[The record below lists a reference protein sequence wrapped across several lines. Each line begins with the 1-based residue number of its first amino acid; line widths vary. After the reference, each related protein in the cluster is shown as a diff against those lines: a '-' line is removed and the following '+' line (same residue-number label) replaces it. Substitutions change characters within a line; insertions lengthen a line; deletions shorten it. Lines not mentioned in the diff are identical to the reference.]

1 MSRSNNRFATVTRTL
16 FFFLS
21 VSFLSVAAYAQDESG
36 DEEEIEFHGFK
47 RELLFTGG
55 TLNLSLFN
63 GTTVLG
69 ATPQLGYNIA
79 SWLDAGLVFGY
90 TYSSQRDFSNNK
102 IRQTIIGPGAFVR
115 IFPINF
121 LFITSQFEHNFVR
134 LKAIPSFGTISTYK
148 YNVSSLL
155 LGAGYTSGREGRNS
169 PYYFFS
175 VSVDVLKNINSPYK
189 DQYNN
194 LIPVVNAGLNIPLFQ
209 GGGKRRRL

>member
-1 MSRSNNRFATVTRTL
+1 MSRSCHPFATAKKQLYL
-16 FFFLS
+16 FVLL
-21 VSFLSVAAYAQDESG
+21 SFLALNVSAQEEPD
-36 DEEEIEFHGFK
+36 DEETPEFHGFK

-79 SWLDAGLVFGY
+79 SWLDAGVVFGY
-90 TYSSQRDFSNNK
+90 TYSSQRDYSNNK
-102 IRQTIIGPGAFVR
+102 LRQTIIGPGAFVR
-115 IFPINF
+115 IFPVNF

-209 GGGKRRRL
+209 GGSSRRR

>member
-1 MSRSNNRFATVTRTL
+1 MSRHGSL
-16 FFFLS
+16 FITTKKHISLLLLLS
-21 VSFLSVAAYAQDESG
+21 IVSLTTIAQEEQV
-36 DEEEIEFHGFK
+36 DEEAIEFHGFK

-79 SWLDAGLVFGY
+79 SWLDAGVVFGY
-90 TYSSQRDFSNNK
+90 TYSSQRDFYNNK
-102 IRQTIIGPGAFVR
+102 LRQTIIGPGAFVR
-115 IFPINF
+115 IFPVNF
-121 LFITSQFEHNFVR
+121 LFLSTQFEHNFVR
-134 LKAIPSFGTISTYK
+134 LKDLPANGGSSTYK

-175 VSVDVLKNINSPYK
+175 ISVDVLQKYNSPYTDRSK
-189 DQYNN
+189 N

-209 GGGKRRRL
+209 GGQSRRL